1 MEVLNRAAIK
11 ADARNFIGQNRRW
24 LTMALACLPLFLLSG
39 AISGGVTVLQQ
50 VSQDGDVQY
59 TASVGS
65 NIIAWLLIP
74 FTVALAGYYLNQ
86 IRGFHP
92 TWQSLYK
99 EGLDRYGKY
108 FAVGLMTQIIIGLWT
123 LLFVVP
129 GIIKAYE
136 YRFVHNIIHDNPN
149 LSQSQARNLSSRM
162 TDGFKTDLFVLDLSF
177 ILWYMLTGITCGLAA
192 FYVVPYVQTTQAM
205 YYENLKSY
213 AISSGKAAPEEF
225 GLMPI
230 PPYGAQPPFAGQPY
244 AQNPQAPYSAN
255 PYAQQN
261 PYTAN
266 PYAQN
271 APYTAGQAPYTANP
285 FDGVPHAP
293 YTDPNAPAANA
304 PMGESVQPPF
314 TPPAPESTFVP
325 GEDVPTSDETVFNGE
340 ETDEDK
346 QDF

>member
-24 LTMALACLPLFLLSG
+24 LTMALAGLPLFLLS
-39 AISGGVTVLQQ
+39 AAVSGGITVLQQ
-50 VSQDGDVQY
+50 ATQDGDVQY

-65 NIIAWLLIP
+65 NVIAWLLIP
-74 FTVALAGYYLNQ
+74 FSVAMAGYYLNQ
-86 IRGFHP
+86 IRGFNP
-92 TWQSLYK
+92 NWQSLYK

-108 FAVGLMTQIIIGLWT
+108 FTVGLVTQIFIYLWM
-123 LLFVVP
+123 LLLIVP
-129 GIIKAYE
+129 GLIKAYE
-136 YRFVHNIIHDNPN
+136 YRFVYNIIHDNPN
-149 LSQSQARNLSSRM
+149 LSQSQARNLSRRL

-177 ILWYMLTGITCGLAA
+177 ILWYMLTGVTCGLAA

-213 AISSGKAAPEEF
+213 AISTGRAAPEEF
-225 GLMPI
+225 GMMPI

-244 AQNPQAPYSAN
+244 AQNPQTPYQVNPYAAN

-271 APYTAGQAPYTANP
+271 APYTPGQAPYA
-285 FDGVPHAP
+285 
-293 YTDPNAPAANA
+293 DPN
-304 PMGESVQPPF
+304 VQAQSAQPF

-325 GEDVPTSDETVFNGE
+325 GEDAPTADKTVLNGE
-340 ETDEDK
+340 EVDNDQ